1 MGEDSVESG
10 VVTRERNRRVG
21 LVLVMALA
29 ALYGL
34 AIVGVI
40 VLN

>member
-1 MGEDSVESG
+1 MREDSVESG
-10 VVTRERNRRVG
+10 VGTRERNRRVG
-21 LVLVMALA
+21 LALAMALA